1 MYMLFELDGNR
12 IDGNRIDGKTKQN
25 QPIFNKFTYKYKQA
39 KLYLSLSGTARQSKF
54 EKVYKRVA
62 TI

>member
-12 IDGNRIDGKTKQN
+12 IDGKTIQN
-25 QPIFNKFTYKYKQA
+25 QHNFNKFTENYKQA